1 MLECDGRASL
11 GLKELYLLQ
20 QRVGKELALACFLGA
35 MGRACC
41 FIREWRNACS
51 ILYSL

>member
-1 MLECDGRASL
+1 MLECDGRTSL

-20 QRVGKELALACFLGA
+20 QRVGKELELAVFSEGS
-35 MGRACC
+35 RACC
-41 FIREWRNACS
+41 LIREWRNACS